1 MLATL
6 NGLGATEPL
15 GGLKRGSV
23 ETSCALACSA
33 KALKYELPGIKVGM
47 CTLLRRL
54 WSSPSEVDVA
64 GLEASFEMLMAWVP
78 GPVLDPASGVI
89 ASSVLTSVLFFGLRP
104 DLDADGAFVL
114 SGSGCPGIYGT

>member
-15 GGLKRGSV
+15 GGLK
-23 ETSCALACSA
+23 TSCTLACSA
-33 KALKYELPGIKVGM
+33 KGLKYELPGVKVGM

-64 GLEASFEMLMAWVP
+64 GLEASFETLMAWVP

-89 ASSVLTSVLFFGLRP
+89 ASSVLTSMLFFGLRP
-104 DLDADGAFVL
+104 DLEADGAFVL